1 MSVAFGV
8 YLGSSS
14 SCIAVCKDGKVEVVA
29 NAGGDR
35 VTPAVVGYYETE
47 VVTGTAAKQGIIRHG
62 PSTVQNILRVAGS
75 TSEIEESLVPAGI
88 PVQPSFEKGQVIYS
102 VQRGEGKTAIVTAEK
117 SLAYLFAQLKEIALT
132 HTSESSLPMVLSLP
146 SWSSEGT
153 FAVARSAAEMAGF
166 SVHKIISQPASAV
179 MAYNLLDNNKETS
192 YIVVLH
198 CGGTTITGSVLEV
211 SGGLASLK
219 ETITTSA
226 VAGDALTNLLVKH
239 LAKEFYMKYKGDPL
253 ENKRSRRKLYNAA
266 ENCKHVLST
275 MASSQVHVE
284 SLWEGVDFSTNLSR
298 ARFEGLVSSSLAEF
312 LSPAKEAV
320 QRCGLS
326 LNQINKVVL
335 TGGNSKI
342 PKLQSMAA
350 DAFPEAEVLFRIP
363 PDEANAYGAAA
374 EAGIVCDNDTPKDSG
389 TQALVPALDRSVF
402 VKIIGSEYG
411 ECAFSRGTPTHSRQ
425 SLNVPLPSP
434 LPDNA
439 ALIIYEGENTT
450 SQPQEED
457 ILAQVELAA
466 FNLETKPIRIDFHLK
481 SDGSLQVSVLDS
493 EKKVSKSFSIEAGG
507 VS

>member
-1 MSVAFGV
+1 MTVIFGV
-8 YLGSSS
+8 YLGSTS
-14 SCIAVCKDGKVEVVA
+14 SCIAVCKDGKIEVVA

-35 VTPAVVGYYETE
+35 VTPAVVGFYETE
-47 VVTGTAAKQGIIRHG
+47 IVSGIAAKQGIIRNG

-75 TSEIEESLVPAGI
+75 TGEIEEGLVPSGL
-88 PVQPSFEKGQVIYS
+88 PVQPTFEKGQVIYN
-102 VQRGEGKTAIVTAEK
+102 VMRGEKQTVVTAEK
-117 SLAYLFAQLKEIALT
+117 ALAYCFAQLKEIALT
-132 HTSESSLPMVLSLP
+132 HTSETSLPMVLSLP
-146 SWSSEGT
+146 SWSSEKT
-153 FAVARSAAEMAGF
+153 CNVARSAAVMAGF
-166 SVHKIISQPASAV
+166 SVHKIISQPAASV

-198 CGGTTITGSVLEV
+198 CGGITVTGSVVEV

-226 VAGDALTNLLVKH
+226 VAGDTLTNLIVKH

-275 MASSQVHVE
+275 MASAQVNVE
-284 SLWEGVDFSTNLSR
+284 SLWEGVDFSTTLSR
-298 ARFEGLVSSSLAEF
+298 ARFDGIISSSLAEF

-320 QRCGLS
+320 QRSGLS
-326 LNQINKVVL
+326 LKQVNKVVL
-335 TGGNSKI
+335 TGGSSKI
-342 PKLQSMAA
+342 PKLQTLAT

-363 PDEANAYGAAA
+363 PDEASAYGAAA
-374 EAGIVCDNDTPKDSG
+374 EAGLVCDSEASKETDAPM
-389 TQALVPALDRSVF
+389 VPALALGVF
-402 VKIIGSEYG
+402 VKVTGSDCG

-434 LPDNA
+434 LPDDA
-439 ALIIYEGENTT
+439 AVIIYEAENSE
-450 SQPQEED
+450 SQLQDEN
-457 ILAQVELAA
+457 ILAQVDLAA

-481 SDGSLQVSVLDS
+481 SDGSLQVSVFDS
-493 EKKVSKSFSIEAGG
+493 DKKVSKSFSIEAGG

>member
-1 MSVAFGV
+1 
-8 YLGSSS
+8 
-14 SCIAVCKDGKVEVVA
+14 VA

-35 VTPAVVGYYETE
+35 VTPAVVGFYETE
-47 VVTGTAAKQGIIRHG
+47 VVTGSAAKQGIIRHG

-75 TSEIEESLVPAGI
+75 TSEIEEGLVPTGL
-88 PVQPSFEKGQVIYS
+88 PVQPTIEKGQVVYS
-102 VQRGEGKTAIVTAEK
+102 VQRGDKTVTVTAEK

-146 SWSSEGT
+146 SWSSEKT
-153 FAVARSAAEMAGF
+153 CDVARKAAIMAGF
-166 SVHKIISQPASAV
+166 SVHKIISQPAASV
-179 MAYNLLDNNKETS
+179 MAYNLLDDNKETS

-198 CGGTTITGSVLEV
+198 SGGTTVTGSVLEI

-226 VAGDALTNLLVKH
+226 VAGDTLTNLIVKH

-284 SLWEGVDFSTNLSR
+284 SLWEGVDFSTTLSR
-298 ARFEGLVSSSLAEF
+298 ARFDGIISSSLAEF

-326 LNQINKVVL
+326 LKQVNKVVL
-335 TGGNSKI
+335 TGGSSKI
-342 PKLQSMAA
+342 PRLQALA
-350 DAFPEAEVLFRIP
+350 TEAFSEAEVLVRIP
-363 PDEANAYGAAA
+363 PDEATAYGAAA
-374 EAGIVCDNDTPKDSG
+374 EAGIVCDSEASRDTGAPM
-389 TQALVPALDRSVF
+389 VPALAVSVF
-402 VKIIGSEYG
+402 VKVTGSECA

-425 SLNVPLPSP
+425 SLNIPLPSP
-434 LPDNA
+434 LPDDA
-439 ALIIYEGENTT
+439 ALIIYEAENSE
-450 SQPQEED
+450 SQMQEEN
-457 ILAQVELAA
+457 ILAQVDLAA
-466 FNLETKPIRIDFHLK
+466 FNMETKPIRIDFHLK
-481 SDGSLQVSVLDS
+481 SDGSLQVSMYDS
-493 EKKVSKSFSIEAGG
+493 EKKNSKSFSIEAGG

>member
-1 MSVAFGV
+1 MTVAFGV

-14 SCIAVCKDGKVEVVA
+14 SCIAVCKDGKIEVVA

-35 VTPAVVGYYETE
+35 VTPAVVGFYETE

-75 TSEIEESLVPAGI
+75 ISEIEESLIAEGL
-88 PVQPSFEKGQVIYS
+88 PVKPTITKGEVTYS
-102 VQRGEGKTAIVTAEK
+102 VMRGDKLVHVTAEK

-132 HTSESSLPMVLSLP
+132 HTSETTLPMVLSLP
-146 SWSSEGT
+146 SWSSETT
-153 FAVARSAAEMAGF
+153 FSVARSAAEMAGF
-166 SVHKIISQPASAV
+166 SVHKIISQPAAAV
-179 MAYNLLDNNKETS
+179 LAYNLLDNNKETS

-198 CGGTTITGSVLEV
+198 CGGTTVTGSVLEV

-226 VAGDALTNLLVKH
+226 VAGDGLTDLLVKH

-298 ARFEGLVSSSLAEF
+298 ARFDGLVSSSLAEF

-320 QRCGLS
+320 QRSGLS
-326 LNQINKVVL
+326 LSQINKVVL

-342 PKLQSMAA
+342 PKLQGMVA

-374 EAGIVCDNDTPKDSG
+374 EAGIVCDNEAPKETV
-389 TQALVPALDRSVF
+389 TQALVSALAVSVF
-402 VKIIGSEYG
+402 VKISGSESG

-439 ALIIYEGENTT
+439 SLIIYEGQNTT
-450 SQPQEED
+450 SQPQEEN

-466 FNLETKPIRIDFHLK
+466 FNLETKTIRIDFHLK
-481 SDGSLQVSVLDS
+481 SDGSLQVSVFDS